1 MRPELRQTQPGDQ
14 ATTCKNQKCHLPDCL
29 CGQNRLKGELIYLF
43 FFQFQFETEIFYYIF
58 LLPMEL

>member
-43 FFQFQFETEIFYYIF
+43 FLLQI
-58 LLPMEL
+58 LLPSFVH

>member
-43 FFQFQFETEIFYYIF
+43 FVFCIETEILYNVF